1 MDKHKKEILPQQ
13 LEAMA
18 QPEVSLKTS
27 SNQNTETV
35 NPLREQGY
43 EFDGREELTL
53 SGEPS
58 TVKKHRKE
66 KQGATNQREE
76 PTSRKETVAYYIAK
90 VKAIFA
96 TNQNS
101 QSNFYEAKQNFA
113 EIKSE
118 FQQAVAQL

>member
-35 NPLREQGY
+35 NPLHEQGY
-43 EFDGREELTL
+43 EFDGRAELTL
-53 SGEPS
+53 SGESS

-66 KQGATNQREE
+66 KQGAVKQKEE
-76 PTSRKETVAYYIAK
+76 LRSRKEAVSYYIAK
-90 VKAIFA
+90 VKAMFA

>member
-35 NPLREQGY
+35 NPLREQGSG
-43 EFDGREELTL
+43 FDGRSELAL
-53 SGEPS
+53 LGESS
-58 TVKKHRKE
+58 TVY
-66 KQGATNQREE
+66 KQGATKQKEE
-76 PTSRKETVAYYIAK
+76 LTSRKEAVAYYVAK
-90 VKAIFA
+90 VKAMFA
-96 TNQNS
+96 ANQNN
-101 QSNFYEAKQNFA
+101 QSNLYEAKQNFA